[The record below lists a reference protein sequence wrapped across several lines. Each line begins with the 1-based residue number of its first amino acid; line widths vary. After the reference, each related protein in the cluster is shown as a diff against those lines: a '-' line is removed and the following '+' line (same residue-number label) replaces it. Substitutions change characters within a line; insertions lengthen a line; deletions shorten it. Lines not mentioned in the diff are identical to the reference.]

1 MQNLQK
7 YKTAFQKLRID
18 RTHGKAPHKPILLLS
33 VLQAYRQGFISGN
46 RIYITPELVGMFKT
60 NWNLLVNTQHDCR
73 FSYPFWYLKSA
84 FFWSLVPKPGFE
96 IIEQMGAVMKSFS
109 NLNAAIDYALIDNE
123 LAELMI
129 NPITNEVLQLVLLE
143 TYFEYTKNNF
153 ILNSGVHVNL
163 FDEIENKILNE
174 PSKQYRQEIQV
185 LMQQNDEEEI
195 YLRGSVFR
203 REIPKIYNN
212 TCCIS
217 GMRIDASIAVSMIDA
232 CHIIPFSV
240 GYDDTISNGI
250 ALCPNLHR
258 AFDRGLIA
266 INDDYKVIVS
276 SKLSEVSSQYSIKA
290 FEAQQINL
298 PAHANY
304 LPLKQNFKW
313 HRENIFK

>member
-46 RIYITPELVGMFKT
+46 RIYITSELVGMFKT

-129 NPITNEVLQLVLLE
+129 NSITNEVLQLVLLE
-143 TYFEYTKNNF
+143 TYFEYT
-153 ILNSGVHVNL
+153 
-163 FDEIENKILNE
+163 
-174 PSKQYRQEIQV
+174 
-185 LMQQNDEEEI
+185 
-195 YLRGSVFR
+195 
-203 REIPKIYNN
+203 
-212 TCCIS
+212 
-217 GMRIDASIAVSMIDA
+217 
-232 CHIIPFSV
+232 
-240 GYDDTISNGI
+240 
-250 ALCPNLHR
+250 
-258 AFDRGLIA
+258 
-266 INDDYKVIVS
+266 
-276 SKLSEVSSQYSIKA
+276 
-290 FEAQQINL
+290 
-298 PAHANY
+298 
-304 LPLKQNFKW
+304 
-313 HRENIFK
+313 

>member
-33 VLQAYRQGFISGN
+33 VLQAYRQGFISEN
-46 RIYITPELVGMFKT
+46 RIYITPELVSMFKT
-60 NWNLLVNTQHDCR
+60 NWNLLVNTPHDCR

-109 NLNAAIDYALIDNE
+109 NLNAAIDYAIIDNE

-153 ILNSGVHVNL
+153 ILNSGVQVNL
-163 FDEIENKILNE
+163 FDEIEYKILNE

-290 FEAQQINL
+290 FEAQEINL

>member
-60 NWNLLVNTQHDCR
+60 NWNLLVNTPHDCR

-96 IIEQMGAVMKSFS
+96 IIEQMGSVMKSFS

-153 ILNSGVHVNL
+153 ILNSGVQVNL
-163 FDEIENKILNE
+163 FDEIEHKILNE

-185 LMQQNDEEEI
+185 LIQQNDEEEI

-203 REIPKIYNN
+203 REIPKIYKN

-290 FEAQQINL
+290 FEAQEINL

>member
-1 MQNLQK
+1 MHNFQK
-7 YKTAFQKLRID
+7 YKSAFQKLRID

-60 NWNLLVNTQHDCR
+60 NWNLLVNTPHDCR

-96 IIEQMGAVMKSFS
+96 IIEQMGSVMKSFS

-153 ILNSGVHVNL
+153 ILNSGVQVNL
-163 FDEIENKILNE
+163 FDEIEHKILNE

-185 LMQQNDEEEI
+185 LIQQNDEEEI

-203 REIPKIYNN
+203 REIPKIYKN

-290 FEAQQINL
+290 FEAQEINL